1 MVERKHLLGRHL
13 LVAHDDIACDACG
26 RTLTTGEQVA
36 VLDEP
41 GRQRRVV
48 CEPCAPSGRRAPAR
62 QAADRPRAVAL
73 VESIAR
79 GAPGARRV
87 A

>member
-26 RTLTTGEQVA
+26 RTLLTGEQVA

-41 GRQRRVV
+41 GRRRRVV
-48 CEPCAPSGRRAPAR
+48 CEPCAPFERRAPAR
-62 QAADRPRAVAL
+62 QAAERPRAVAL

-79 GAPGARRV
+79 GTTRARRL